1 MFSHPPQVEKLA
13 SLEEFQK
20 HKEHLKSN
28 MESLENQLARQKEEH
43 KAAVYSLEMKALMER
58 KRLTLLIQ

>member
-20 HKEHLKSN
+20 LKEQLKSN

-43 KAAVYSLEMKALMER
+43 KAAIHSLEMKALMER
-58 KRLTLLIQ
+58 KRLTLLI